1 MPSDL
6 LSLPD
11 DALLNILSH
20 LTRREAAR
28 GARLACRSLRAACQT
43 LDANPNPRG
52 LHHRHR
58 LFVANSA
65 TCEVVEMSVR
75 GSDVTRRVAV
85 GKAWRMSGRM
95 KKKKKPKSA
104 WLTGIAFYRRAV
116 YCCQYQPSCVVVLD
130 ADDDLRY
137 VKSYELP
144 HPSPEGIACDGTYLY
159 VAFAGGQIK
168 RAFLDGLTNLLP
180 GGILRCSWQDADF
193 VTPAWGQQVPCY
205 MDRTYGHEY
214 YNGHE
219 TPGVVWGAALGPD
232 GALYVAA
239 DRDHDPPNGNYA
251 TPPAACDACV
261 NEGSSGHCGTVF
273 RASWGFQGE
282 GIRKDESQTTW
293 TPLARR
299 DALST
304 RRPSGIAFVPASV
317 PGAREGK
324 KNAGG
329 SDAETDETRTSLLV
343 ASMDRAV
350 SAFAFVSVTSPRD
363 ERERRTV
370 TPRVVKNARAFLDLK
385 ARDEAG
391 RSRVVAL
398 ASVSETDEK
407 DHFSP
412 LPHLQPF
419 DAHAPPFQGGR
430 VFVTVHR
437 GVEAGAPGSADAGV
451 VVCDAFGNELAFVR
465 DDAIAAHANALAGE

>member
-1 MPSDL
+1 
-6 LSLPD
+6 
-11 DALLNILSH
+11 
-20 LTRREAAR
+20 
-28 GARLACRSLRAACQT
+28 
-43 LDANPNPRG
+43 
-52 LHHRHR
+52 
-58 LFVANSA
+58 
-65 TCEVVEMSVR
+65 MSVR
-75 GSDVTRRVAV
+75 GSDEPTRVAV
-85 GKAWRMSGRM
+85 GKAWRSSGRI
-95 KKKKKPKSA
+95 KKGKKPKSA

-130 ADDDLRY
+130 ADDGLRY

-168 RAFLDGLTNLLP
+168 RALLFGLNNPLP
-180 GGILRCSWQDADF
+180 GGIPNCSWQDADF

-251 TPPAACDACV
+251 TPPTACDACV
-261 NEGSSGHCGTVF
+261 NKGSSGHCGTVF

-282 GIRKDESQTTW
+282 GIREDESQTTW

-304 RRPSGIAFVPASV
+304 RRPSGIAFVPAFV

-350 SAFAFVSVTSPRD
+350 SAFAFVSVTSSRD

-391 RSRVVAL
+391 RSR
-398 ASVSETDEK
+398 EK
-407 DHFSP
+407 DFSP

>member
-1 MPSDL
+1 
-6 LSLPD
+6 
-11 DALLNILSH
+11 
-20 LTRREAAR
+20 
-28 GARLACRSLRAACQT
+28 
-43 LDANPNPRG
+43 
-52 LHHRHR
+52 
-58 LFVANSA
+58 
-65 TCEVVEMSVR
+65 
-75 GSDVTRRVAV
+75 
-85 GKAWRMSGRM
+85 
-95 KKKKKPKSA
+95 
-104 WLTGIAFYRRAV
+104 
-116 YCCQYQPSCVVVLD
+116 
-130 ADDDLRY
+130 
-137 VKSYELP
+137 
-144 HPSPEGIACDGTYLY
+144 
-159 VAFAGGQIK
+159 
-168 RAFLDGLTNLLP
+168 
-180 GGILRCSWQDADF
+180 
-193 VTPAWGQQVPCY
+193 

-239 DRDHDPPNGNYA
+239 DRDHDPPHGNYA
-251 TPPAACDACV
+251 TPPAACAACV

-273 RASWGFQGE
+273 RASWRASWGFQGE
-282 GIRKDESQTTW
+282 GIREDESQTTW

-304 RRPSGIAFVPASV
+304 RRPSGIAFVPAFV
-317 PGAREGK
+317 PGAREREEK

-350 SAFAFVSVTSPRD
+350 SAFAFVSVTSSRD

-391 RSRVVAL
+391 RSR
-398 ASVSETDEK
+398 EK
-407 DHFSP
+407 DFSP

>member
-1 MPSDL
+1 MLSDL

-75 GSDVTRRVAV
+75 GSDEPTRVAV
-85 GKAWRMSGRM
+85 GKAWRSSGRI
-95 KKKKKPKSA
+95 KKGKKPKSA

-130 ADDDLRY
+130 ADDGLRY

-168 RAFLDGLTNLLP
+168 RALLFGLNNPLP
-180 GGILRCSWQDADF
+180 GGIPNCSWRDADF

-214 YNGHE
+214 YDGHE

-251 TPPAACDACV
+251 TPPTACDACV

-282 GIRKDESQTTW
+282 GIREDESQTTW

-304 RRPSGIAFVPASV
+304 RRPSGIAFVPAFV

-350 SAFAFVSVTSPRD
+350 SAFAFVSVTSSRD

-391 RSRVVAL
+391 RSR
-398 ASVSETDEK
+398 EK
-407 DHFSP
+407 DFSP